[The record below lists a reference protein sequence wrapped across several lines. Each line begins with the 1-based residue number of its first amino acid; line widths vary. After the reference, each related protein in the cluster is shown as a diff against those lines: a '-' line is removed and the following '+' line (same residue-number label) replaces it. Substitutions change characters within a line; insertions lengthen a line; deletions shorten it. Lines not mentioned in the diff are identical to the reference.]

1 MPRLTLRSG
10 LIALAIVVVLVL
22 FARGAGHW
30 LIDGLVALHGGAH
43 GGHGGGR

>member
-1 MPRLTLRSG
+1 MPRLTLRSA
-10 LIALAIVVVLVL
+10 LIAVAIAVVLVA

-30 LIDGLVALHGGAH
+30 LIDGLVALHGGH